1 MLFGLSAIISF
12 WLSLSI
18 SIALCLRLQD
28 VNRSDALLKS
38 FLATLLLLLAGGH
51 FYLFLR
57 TSMSPVAMVINVI
70 LLVIAVSL
78 LVTSNI
84 NQKEEKLNE
93 KTQ

>member
-1 MLFGLSAIISF
+1 
-12 WLSLSI
+12 
-18 SIALCLRLQD
+18 
-28 VNRSDALLKS
+28 
-38 FLATLLLLLAGGH
+38 
-51 FYLFLR
+51 
-57 TSMSPVAMVINVI
+57 MSPVAMVINVI